1 MTQAT
6 IPYTVKNIG
15 TNAFIRCF
23 SLSSLTCYALSAPT
37 IAVTTFGNT
46 AVTYAGL
53 SVTGPK
59 TLHVPTGATGYEVTY
74 WQSNLLNPDKCGFT
88 ISYEDALL
96 DPFLT
101 KIEFADGDLS
111 TLNISEQVHTLYDYM
126 EQWWDDNTGWTKWM
140 TKIEIGNQFT
150 TIQDSTFYELT
161 TLTDVR
167 IPYSVTTCEDYAFT
181 GCTGLTSIVVEGKTI
196 DEAKKMLEGTGIQAN
211 CQITVI

>member
-1 MTQAT
+1 M
-6 IPYTVKNIG
+6 
-15 TNAFIRCF
+15 
-23 SLSSLTCYALSAPT
+23 TCYALSAPT
-37 IAVTTFGNT
+37 VAATTFGNT
-46 AVTYAGL
+46 ATTYAGL

-59 TLHVPTGATGYEVTY
+59 TLHVPTGATGYEESY
-74 WQSNLLNPDKCGFT
+74 WRSNLLNPAKCGFT

-111 TLNISEQVHTLYDYM
+111 SCDWSEKEKSLYDYM
-126 EQWWDDNTGWTKWM
+126 DGFYDGNNDTWAKWM

-167 IPYSVTTCEDYAFT
+167 IPYSVTSCEENAFA

-196 DEAKKMLEGTGIQAN
+196 DEAKKILEGTGIPAN
-211 CQITVI
+211 CKITVV